1 MTISFDEL
9 LLPWSIKNSGFNE
22 SRFSFCFPLAVISL
36 LTVEENKAQFIRIFT
51 QKSDMLALKI
61 MTMITKILSTI
72 TAHMYWLH
80 WIAGDRWIRCSFL
93 QTCNTFSQHVCFV
106 RLFCACVSY
115 KLQNDGVRLCVCVF
129 ICCLLSVDLWS
140 LRSASSLPTMPGSF
154 SKTIPLQ
161 SQRLSGV
168 HQTSVRACCR
178 ATDHRQTDGF

>member
-9 LLPWSIKNSGFNE
+9 LLPWSIQNSGFNE
-22 SRFSFCFPLAVISL
+22 LRFSFCFRLAVISL

-129 ICCLLSVDLWS
+129 YLLLAERRPLIPPLCQLITHNAGQLFQNNPASVAAALWS
-140 LRSASSLPTMPGSF
+140 LSNKRQSL
-154 SKTIPLQ
+154 L
-161 SQRLSGV
+161 
-168 HQTSVRACCR
+168 
-178 ATDHRQTDGF
+178 